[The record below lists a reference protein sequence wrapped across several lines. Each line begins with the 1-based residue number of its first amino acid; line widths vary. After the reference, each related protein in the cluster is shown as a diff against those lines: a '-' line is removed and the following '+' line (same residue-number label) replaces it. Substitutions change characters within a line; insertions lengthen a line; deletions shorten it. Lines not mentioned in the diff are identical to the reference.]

1 MGPGPDVPGG
11 ILSVIQSYLKSE
23 YLKEYNQL
31 YIITAANSNKVLR
44 FLQGIL
50 KYIWL
55 ELHGEVELAHLHMS
69 ERGSCYRAIVIVFI
83 SMLFRTPVIVHSHGS
98 EIVAW
103 YNSLNFVCKRVFG
116 YAMQKCQFIIVLT
129 PGWKDFWCRIV
140 EESKIIIIPNF
151 IEAKAYTDKVYLSN
165 NMLNIIFLGYVGE
178 RKGIY
183 DLIKAAKIL
192 KDNKLNFCI
201 RIGGNGEIEKCKE
214 FITQLKLEDKVFI
227 YGWLDKEKK
236 ETILR
241 QSDILILPSYYESFG
256 IVILEAMMYQLPIIC
271 GSSGHSKEII
281 SVGIDGY
288 IAKTGDVC
296 DLVKQIMKLSDLTTL
311 KKMGDAA
318 YQKAMSGYTEQ
329 SVMPEIK
336 KLYDKS
342 IRCNYKSR

>member
-98 EIVAW
+98 EIEAW

-151 IEAKAYTDKVYLSN
+151 IEAKAYTDKVY
-165 NMLNIIFLGYVGE
+165 
-178 RKGIY
+178 
-183 DLIKAAKIL
+183 
-192 KDNKLNFCI
+192 
-201 RIGGNGEIEKCKE
+201 
-214 FITQLKLEDKVFI
+214 LKLEDKVFI